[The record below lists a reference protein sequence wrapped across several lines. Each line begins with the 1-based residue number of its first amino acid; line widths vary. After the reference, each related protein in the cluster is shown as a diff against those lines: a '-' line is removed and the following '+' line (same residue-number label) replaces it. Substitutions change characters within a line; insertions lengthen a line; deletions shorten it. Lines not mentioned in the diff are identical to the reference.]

1 MNRLCWSGL
10 KSYGIMKTVCD
21 LCPHACQLQE
31 GQTGFCGVRTL
42 KEGKPVSTTYGKISS
57 MALDPVEKKPLRHFY
72 PGALILS
79 IGSMGCNMRCP
90 FCQNHEISMHSDAPF
105 VKLMQPQEIVDLA
118 LQLKPQGNIGIAYT
132 YNEPLINFELVL
144 DTCRLAHRY
153 GLKNVIVTNG
163 CIKEAKLLEL
173 LPYVDAMNIDIKA
186 FREDGYRRLQG
197 DFKTVL
203 RFVELASQRIHV
215 EITSLMVPGIHDDL
229 KLIEQEAVW
238 LASLNPEIPLHLT
251 RFFPRYHMQQEAA
264 TDKELLFRA
273 VKVASKWLKHV
284 YAGNI

>member
-1 MNRLCWSGL
+1 
-10 KSYGIMKTVCD
+10 MKTVCD

-57 MALDPVEKKPLRHFY
+57 MALDPVEKKPFRHFY
-72 PGALILS
+72 PGAQILS

-90 FCQNHEISMHSDAPF
+90 FCQNNEISMHSDAPF

-118 LQLKPQGNIGIAYT
+118 LQLKQQGNIGIAYT
-132 YNEPLINFELVL
+132 YNEPLINFEFVL

-163 CIKEAKLLEL
+163 CIKEAKLSEL

-264 TDKELLFRA
+264 TDKELLFHA

>member
-1 MNRLCWSGL
+1 
-10 KSYGIMKTVCD
+10 MKTD
-21 LCPHACQLQE
+21 TE
-31 GQTGFCGVRTL
+31 G
-42 KEGKPVSTTYGKISS
+42 
-57 MALDPVEKKPLRHFY
+57 
-72 PGALILS
+72 
-79 IGSMGCNMRCP
+79 
-90 FCQNHEISMHSDAPF
+90 
-105 VKLMQPQEIVDLA
+105 
-118 LQLKPQGNIGIAYT
+118 
-132 YNEPLINFELVL
+132 
-144 DTCRLAHRY
+144 CRA
-153 GLKNVIVTNG
+153 N
-163 CIKEAKLLEL
+163 
-173 LPYVDAMNIDIKA
+173 
-186 FREDGYRRLQG
+186 
-197 DFKTVL
+197 FKTVL

>member
-1 MNRLCWSGL
+1 MICVRMPVSCRR
-10 KSYGIMKTVCD
+10 
-21 LCPHACQLQE
+21 E
-31 GQTGFCGVRTL
+31 QTGFCGVRTL

-72 PGALILS
+72 PGAQILS

-197 DFKTVL
+197 EF
-203 RFVELASQRIHV
+203 
-215 EITSLMVPGIHDDL
+215 
-229 KLIEQEAVW
+229 
-238 LASLNPEIPLHLT
+238 
-251 RFFPRYHMQQEAA
+251 
-264 TDKELLFRA
+264 
-273 VKVASKWLKHV
+273 
-284 YAGNI
+284 